1 MGKEPGLAHDH
12 LKGSLTMKNN
22 IDASAAEI
30 RVVLIA
36 TYNERENIVSLISA
50 IRECRPEFRVL
61 VVDDSS
67 PDGTGQAVADLAG
80 GDGRVHLISRP
91 GKAGYGSAILAGFRE
106 ALRLGADRIFTMDA
120 DHSHDPRALA
130 ELDLAL
136 ESCDLAIGSRY
147 RGGIRV
153 LNWSPARLLLSLGAN
168 AYVRRLLRMD
178 FADCTSGFRG
188 YRRAAVRGLLREPIS
203 SAGYVFLVE
212 TLYAARRAGCDIR
225 EVPIIYTERRAG
237 QSKMSRA
244 GIWEAA
250 YRPWL
255 LLARELLGRS
265 NRSGE
270 GRMK

>member
-1 MGKEPGLAHDH
+1 M
-12 LKGSLTMKNN
+12 LTEQTKP
-22 IDASAAEI
+22 DDPSAAV

-36 TYNERENIVSLISA
+36 TYNERDNIVSLISE
-50 IRECRPEFRVL
+50 IRRYQPEFRIL
-61 VVDDSS
+61 VVDDGS
-67 PDGTGQAVADLAG
+67 PDGTGRVVAGLAG
-80 GDGRVHLISRP
+80 GDGRVHLLSRP
-91 GKAGYGSAILAGFRE
+91 GKAGYGSAILAGFGE

-130 ELDLAL
+130 ELDRAL
-136 ESCDLAIGSRY
+136 ESCDVAIGSRY

-168 AYVRRLLRMD
+168 AYARRLLRMD
-178 FADCTSGFRG
+178 YADCTSGFRG
-188 YRRAAVRGLLREPIS
+188 YRRAAVRGLLRERIA

-212 TLYAARRAGCDIR
+212 TLYAARRAGCGVR
-225 EVPIIYTERRAG
+225 EVPIVYTERRAG

-255 LLARELLGRS
+255 LIARELLGRT

-270 GRMK
+270 GKPQ